1 MKKIM
6 SILLVMSILVMF
18 PITAFASE
26 DTSSANKNTYTTYF
40 DDGSYYV
47 TTITESLT
55 RSTKSGT
62 KTTTHYNSSGEALW
76 KASVNGSF
84 TYTGSS
90 VTCTSA
96 SHSVTIY
103 EDVWYTYSQNSYKS
117 GNKAI
122 ANVVMKRKFLGIVV
136 ETKEANL
143 TLTCDVNGNL
153 S

>member
-1 MKKIM
+1 MKKII
-6 SILLVMSILVMF
+6 SILLTMVIVVML

-26 DTSSANKNTYTTYF
+26 DTSSSNENSYTTYF
-40 DDGSYYV
+40 DDGSYSV
-47 TTITESLT
+47 TTITESLA
-55 RSTKSGT
+55 RSTKSGS
-62 KTTTHYNSSGEALW
+62 KTTTVYNSSDEALW
-76 KASVNGSF
+76 KVTVNGSF

-96 SHSVTIY
+96 SHSITIY
-103 EDVWYTYSQNSYKS
+103 NDDWYTYSQSSYKS